1 MAEKEIFDI
10 CVVGAG
16 PAGLVAGLA
25 CAKAGLRTVIVGPPS
40 NPRDAR
46 TSALFGGSIDLL
58 KTLGIW
64 PDLGAVSEPIA
75 GIRIVDAGGGLVRAP
90 ELLFEAR
97 EAGLEAFGYNIPNA
111 GLTRAFEA
119 ACAGSL
125 TRIVCSGVTDFDL
138 KHDQITLCSEA
149 GSVTARLV
157 VAADGRSS
165 ATRRAAGIEVSTWPY
180 PQSAI
185 VATFSHHRDHR
196 NISTE
201 LHRRVGPLT
210 VVPGPG
216 RTSNLVWIDT
226 PEEVARLLALDDLSF
241 GRELNDGLQGLLGT
255 LWGFAPRQAFRLAG
269 QAAQSLAKN
278 RVVLVGE
285 AAHVI
290 PPIGAQGL
298 NLSFRDAAAL
308 AEIASDAKRD
318 GSDVGGDDM
327 LLRYERARRADVG
340 SRVFAVDL
348 LNRSLL
354 SNIPGVSL
362 ARGFGLFALAS
373 SPFLRARVMREGI
386 MPAMSRPASMASVGP
401 TGKMR

>member
-1 MAEKEIFDI
+1 MAEQDIFDI
-10 CVVGAG
+10 AVVGAG
-16 PAGLVAGLA
+16 PAGLVTGLA
-25 CAKAGLRTVIVGPPS
+25 CTRSGLRTVIVGPPS
-40 NPRDAR
+40 NPLDAR

-58 KTLGIW
+58 KTLDIW
-64 PDLGAVSEPIA
+64 PELAAVSEPIA
-75 GIRIVDAGGGLVRAP
+75 GIRIVDASESFLRAP
-90 ELLFEAR
+90 ELLFEAS
-97 EAGLEAFGYNIPNA
+97 EAGITSFGYNIPNA
-111 GLTRAFEA
+111 PLTKALEA
-119 ACAGSL
+119 VCAGSL
-125 TRIVCSGVTDFDL
+125 SRLMCRGVTDFDL
-138 KHDQITLCSEA
+138 GRDQITLSSEA
-149 GSVTARLV
+149 GPVTARLV
-157 VAADGRSS
+157 VAADGRAST
-165 ATRRAAGIEVSTWPY
+165 TRQAAGIAVSTWSY

-185 VATFSHHRDHR
+185 VTTFSHHRDHR

-226 PEEVARLLALDDLSF
+226 HEEIARLLALDDVSFSHELS
-241 GRELNDGLQGLLGT
+241 RGLKGLLGT
-255 LWGFAPRQAFRLAG
+255 LSSFAPRQAFRLTG
-269 QAAQSLAKN
+269 QTAQSLAKN

-308 AEIASDAKRD
+308 AEIAGEAKRE
-318 GSDVGGDDM
+318 GSGVGGDAM
-327 LLRYERARRADVG
+327 LTRYQKARRADVG
-340 SRVFAVDL
+340 TRVFAVDL

-354 SNIPGVSL
+354 SNIPGMGL

-386 MPAMSRPASMASVGP
+386 MPAMSNPSLMSRSPRGE
-401 TGKMR
+401 MR